1 MEIFPLLG
9 HLQVQKT
16 IGVKNLP
23 ANGSINFGLSN
34 ENVRK
39 YLTLQVILK

>member
-9 HLQVQKT
+9 HLQVQKAT
-16 IGVKNLP
+16 GVKNL
-23 ANGSINFGLSN
+23 ATNVSINFGLSA